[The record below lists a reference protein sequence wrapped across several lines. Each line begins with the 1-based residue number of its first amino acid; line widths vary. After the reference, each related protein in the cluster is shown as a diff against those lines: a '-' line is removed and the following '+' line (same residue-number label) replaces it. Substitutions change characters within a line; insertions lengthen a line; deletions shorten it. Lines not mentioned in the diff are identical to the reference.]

1 MKNAICTTALSLSA
15 AISLVGCAM
24 TSQKNSAQN
33 YDLVREMYAARQRES
48 AQRSEGKRSAAER
61 IAAENQTSQEAV
73 YITPLSDY
81 KDDWIQKRAE
91 GSDFSDAYTRL
102 LILSRVNGHD
112 DENGIAGSG
121 ASKPLSYDGRLW
133 ISRVL
138 VERNYSINLT
148 AKVSAGSFEATVPL
162 ATISHQSGSQGE
174 KWSRTVHHTRQ
185 NFPLFLVP
193 ASGSAS
199 TPTLRIMVNG
209 DRSYSSSAAA
219 TAVQVTYN
227 TAQLTGW
234 SSGVITALSA
244 DGARDQARAMDQAI
258 SKLFGAGLS
267 EEHWSD
273 RDLRYWST
281 DDTHRPRGA
290 RVTFKI
296 PSEVKNWNSTPLTVG
311 EWTITFDYPRPSV
324 FADWRI
330 CPKAKELPR
339 CAPSRM
345 VAQDNVLREVNAG
358 EVLNYP
364 VAPGT
369 QGLGT
374 IRAYL
379 AQKDWFTSSQS
390 ALADSTRRTT
400 AASSM
405 CRMIINE
412 MTGIGLNGFD
422 ANIVVWAVVT
432 GMPIE
437 NVQILQTASDC
448 KRSIEMVD
456 RGRSARSVPK

>member
-1 MKNAICTTALSLSA
+1 MKNAMYTTTIPLFV
-15 AISLVGCAM
+15 AISIAGCAT
-24 TSQKNSAQN
+24 TSQKNRVQNHPTYMAQ
-33 YDLVREMYAARQRES
+33 EYAS
-48 AQRSEGKRSAAER
+48 VMAQQPHTK
-61 IAAENQTSQEAV
+61 ENFGGEKISYRNAV
-73 YITPLSDY
+73 HITPLSDY
-81 KDDWIQKRAE
+81 EDEWAQGSAE

-102 LILSRVNGHD
+102 MILSKVNSSSD
-112 DENGIAGSG
+112 INGNSTE
-121 ASKPLSYDGRLW
+121 LLDYEGRLW
-133 ISRVL
+133 ISRML

-209 DRSYSSSAAA
+209 DRNYSSGAAS
-219 TAVQVTYN
+219 TAVQVAFN
-227 TAQLTGW
+227 AAQLTGQP
-234 SSGVITALSA
+234 SRVVTALSA
-244 DGARDQARAMDQAI
+244 NSVRDQAHAMDQAI
-258 SKLFGAGLS
+258 SKLFGTGLS

-281 DDTHRPRGA
+281 DDKHLPRGA

-296 PSEVKNWNSTPLTVG
+296 PSKVKDWNSTKLTVG

-330 CPKAKELPR
+330 CPKAQNLPR

-345 VAQDNVLREVNAG
+345 IAQNKILSEINTG
-358 EVLNYP
+358 EVLNFT

-369 QGLGT
+369 QGIGT

-379 AQKDWFTSSQS
+379 AQKDWFTLSQS
-390 ALADSTRRTT
+390 ALADSVRGTI

-412 MTGIGLNGFD
+412 MTGIGLNSFD
-422 ANIVVWAVVT
+422 ANIVVWAVVK

-437 NVQILQTASDC
+437 NVSVLQNASDC
-448 KRSIEMVD
+448 KQSIEMVNS
-456 RGRSARSVPK
+456 GRAANLVLN